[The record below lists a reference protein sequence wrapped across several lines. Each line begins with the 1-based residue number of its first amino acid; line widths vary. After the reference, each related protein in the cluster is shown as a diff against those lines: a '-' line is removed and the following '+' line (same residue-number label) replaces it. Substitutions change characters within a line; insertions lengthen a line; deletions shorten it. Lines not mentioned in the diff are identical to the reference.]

1 MRYPM
6 NDLSLTS
13 NLFKLTSLKVLT
25 ILAIVMSGG
34 GMISNVHAQAAE
46 EVVAVVNGRRIT
58 QQEVDDSVI
67 SQLFPLEQ
75 QLYAIRKAAL
85 ENLIIRAILEG
96 EAKKRGVSVEE
107 LRQQLTA
114 GEVKVLP
121 SQVEKE
127 YLENAAAFGAMSPDE
142 AKEKLR
148 LDLESQAR
156 IEYYRAAL
164 SRLRQDAH
172 IEFLLKEPKLLSV
185 ASAEAGPSIGA
196 KEATITITEF
206 ADYQCPYCREAQ
218 GTMKRILQDYGKD
231 VRFVF
236 KHLPLDMHAQSFAS
250 AQAAVCAGEQ
260 GLFWQYS
267 DALFAAES
275 LSTEALNSVALK
287 FGLDIA
293 KFQSCLTSE
302 RSRAAVLMDV
312 QEAKRLGI
320 VGTPTFIINDTLLR
334 GALSFEDFK
343 GMIERE
349 LNSAPKRPRTQT
361 HNSPERKE

>member
-6 NDLSLTS
+6 NDSSLLS
-13 NLFKLTSLKVLT
+13 NLFKLTTLKVLT
-25 ILAIVMSGG
+25 LLAIVVSGG
-34 GMISNVHAQAAE
+34 GMISDVHAQGAD

-58 QQEVDDSVI
+58 QKEVDDSAV

-75 QLYAIRKAAL
+75 QLYAIRKLAL

-96 EAKKRGVSVEE
+96 EAKKRSTSVEE
-107 LRQQLTA
+107 LRQQLSA

-127 YLENAAAFGAMSPDE
+127 YLENAAAFGTMSPDE

-156 IEYYRAAL
+156 IQNYREAL
-164 SRLRQDAH
+164 SRLRQDVH

-185 ASAEAGPSIGA
+185 ASVDSAPSIGA
-196 KEATITITEF
+196 KDATITITEF
-206 ADYQCPYCREAQ
+206 ADYHCPYCREAQ
-218 GTMKRILQDYGKD
+218 GTVKRILKDYGKD

-236 KHLPLDMHAQSFAS
+236 KHLPLDIHAQSFAS

-267 DALFAAES
+267 DALFAADS
-275 LSTEALNSVALK
+275 LSTEARNSMALK
-287 FGLDIA
+287 FGLDGPE
-293 KFQSCLTSE
+293 FQSCLTSE
-302 RSRAAVLMDV
+302 RSRTAVLKDM
-312 QEAKRLGI
+312 QEAKRLG
-320 VGTPTFIINDTLLR
+320 VAGTPTFIINDTLIR

-343 GMIERE
+343 GAIEAE
-349 LNSAPKRPRTQT
+349 LKSARSGLLHTQA
-361 HNSPERKE
+361 HSSPER